1 MCLFTQTLIFYLEY
15 VEMKEQ
21 GWDYFKQLWN
31 WVDILNYAF
40 FVEFYMMRNN
50 FVPWIDSG
58 DK

>member
-1 MCLFTQTLIFYLEY
+1 
-15 VEMKEQ
+15 MKEQ